1 MEIILQNVFTLPMRN
16 WNLLEAKL
24 TQEEAERFL
33 LYLWGI
39 ETAPGDTMLWKGK
52 LVFTL
57 PMRNWNKIQE
67 YWPAQKQN
75 VFTLP
80 MRNWNKAIVVLEGIH
95 PGVFTLP
102 MRNWNCF
109 HDCLKESKKESFYFT
124 YEELKLCSIFFQA
137 VIYFSFLL
145 YLWGIETTKPFMF
158 FD

>member
-39 ETAPGDTMLWKGK
+39 ETAPGATRLGKGK

-75 VFTLP
+75 
-80 MRNWNKAIVVLEGIH
+80 
-95 PGVFTLP
+95 VFTLP